1 MRMSPIANPTGL
13 GADYLALVTMLSKN
27 WLEELMFVEG
37 KV

>member
-13 GADYLALVTMLSKN
+13 GADCLALVTMLSKN